1 VALWCN
7 RHVTEQQVFGKIIN
21 SPGEAYGIV
30 YDRGVRRRRRTLNEV
45 NVLAGA
51 RVVLGTSE
59 IAISEEVY
67 RAMVVL
73 CTNAVN
79 DGGRRE
85 NNYIGIRQDS

>member
-1 VALWCN
+1 
-7 RHVTEQQVFGKIIN
+7 VFGKIIN

-51 RVVLGTSE
+51 RVLGTSE
-59 IAISEEVY
+59 MAISEKVY

-73 CTNAVN
+73 CTNGVN
-79 DGGRRE
+79 DG
-85 NNYIGIRQDS
+85 